1 MLCPHCGSELYRP
14 QKNSAYIVCPN
25 CNWKDV
31 SCPICGAGAESF
43 VKTPFL
49 TCTNCGF
56 VSSDPAVSTDSEYNF
71 SFQDEWNE
79 KARRIAKKW
88 RKSRKGITES
98 GESDTR
104 TAALVK
110 QHLIDVLI
118 EKKKYVWAQ
127 LVKENCKPVNV
138 PDLFDSFMQV
148 CKLGMKEAYINYYAE
163 ACRRA
168 CVRFKPKFKNRFL
181 KTEKIKGTN
190 KKKVRIKTKKIRAS
204 RRLRRAILE
213 EEYYQVKQKY
223 GEKIEKIARFLAKY
237 IQPVDPLATAE
248 AIAIH
253 LGIVKKK
260 KIRKI
265 AKERLEKLKAFLNK
279 PLPLLVI
286 NALNNGFEKKEA
298 LEILSELKRV
308 KKESMK
314 RAARPSYLKYYS
326 WMNHHDEG
334 GIKLHPQNC
343 TKIQDL
349 SIELKDPYELVKYY
363 ITYGEYVKACRKF
376 GVEPLS
382 YERFLRRRWI
392 LSIPRDVIRKALEE
406 IASKKREKI
415 GEDFRELPP
424 LSA

>member
-1 MLCPHCGSELYRP
+1 MLCPQCGSELYRP

-88 RKSRKGITES
+88 RKSRKGITQS
-98 GESDTR
+98 KKSDTR

-127 LVKENCKPVNV
+127 LVKENCKPTSVS
-138 PDLFDSFMQV
+138 DLFDSFIYV
-148 CKLGMKEAYINYYAE
+148 CVLRIKDAYVNYYAE

-168 CVRFKPKFKNRFL
+168 CVRFEPKIKNRYQ
-181 KTEKIKGTN
+181 KTEKIKGTD
-190 KKKVRIKTKKIRAS
+190 KKIVKPRNEKIRRNRS
-204 RRLRRAILE
+204 RRKAIIE
-213 EEYYQVKQKY
+213 KQYYRVRKIY
-223 GEKIEKIARFLAKY
+223 GEEIEKITRFLAKY
-237 IQPVDPLATAE
+237 IRPEEPLATAE
-248 AIAIH
+248 AVAIY

-265 AKERLEKLKAFLNK
+265 VKERLEKLKAFLNK

-286 NALNNGFEKKEA
+286 NALNNGFDKEEA

-308 KKESMK
+308 KNESMK

-326 WMNHHDEG
+326 WMNHEG

-349 SIELKDPYELVKYY
+349 AIELKDPYELVKYY

-382 YERFLRRRWI
+382 YERFLRRKWI

-406 IASKKREKI
+406 IASKKRRKI